1 MKKVVLSAVAVLA
14 VSAVPAFAA
23 DMPTKAPAAVV
34 APAPTSPFDIAF
46 GGAIMSDY
54 NFRGIS
60 QSNRKP
66 SVAAYV
72 EPRYNI
78 NPNLQLYAGLAGESI
93 SFPNKSAAEIDFYA
107 GVRPTFGPLSFD
119 FGFWYYYYPTGTAVP
134 GIIKAD
140 LSFWE
145 VYGKTAYTF
154 MDVVTLGGNFYYSPS
169 WLNSGA
175 TGTYASGTAKIAAPS
190 GFFGNKD
197 IGGYASGEF
206 GRYWL
211 GTTDSFYGSIK
222 LASYNTWNLGAGLTW
237 KAFTLDVR
245 YYDTNLTKTQCFLDT
260 GDLAGLTN
268 GGQSNWCN
276 STVIVKLS
284 FDTTANA
291 LK

>member
-1 MKKVVLSAVAVLA
+1 
-14 VSAVPAFAA
+14 
-23 DMPTKAPAAVV
+23 
-34 APAPTSPFDIAF
+34 
-46 GGAIMSDY
+46 
-54 NFRGIS
+54 
-60 QSNRKP
+60 
-66 SVAAYV
+66 
-72 EPRYNI
+72 
-78 NPNLQLYAGLAGESI
+78 
-93 SFPNKSAAEIDFYA
+93 
-107 GVRPTFGPLSFD
+107 
-119 FGFWYYYYPTGTAVP
+119 VP

-268 GGQSNWCN
+268 GGQSNWCD